1 MKSLAVIG
9 KNVGNSLVKNSPTI
23 LTGVSVAGLLTTVAM
38 AVTATPK
45 AIEIL
50 DREMWDREVIGIEK
64 YGSPIQP
71 LTKKEIISLTWK
83 CYIPTVLMGAA
94 TIGCIIGA
102 NSIHL
107 RRNAALVSLYSIA
120 ESTLKEY
127 QAKVIETLGEK
138 KEKLIKEEIL
148 QDRVTNNPP
157 KENQIIITGNGD
169 TLCYDSLSGRYFK
182 SDIEKIRRIQ
192 NDFNRSLI
200 SEMYKTLN
208 EFYDELGLEET
219 ELGRNMGWTT
229 EFGLLDISFSAKLT
243 PDNLPCIV
251 LDYRIGPRK
260 L

>member
-1 MKSLAVIG
+1 M
-9 KNVGNSLVKNSPTI
+9 
-23 LTGVSVAGLLTTVAM
+23 AGLLTTVAM

-138 KEKLIKEEIL
+138 KEQLIKEEIL

-157 KENQIIITGNGD
+157 KENQIIITGNGN

>member
-1 MKSLAVIG
+1 MKALAVRKIS
-9 KNVGNSLVKNSPTI
+9 NSLIKNSPTI
-23 LTGVSVAGLLTTVAM
+23 LTGFGVGGLISTVVM
-38 AVTATPK
+38 AVSATPK

-50 DREMWDREVIGIEK
+50 DEEMFDRELNSLEK

-107 RRNAALVSLYSIA
+107 RRNAALVGLYSIA
-120 ESTLKEY
+120 ETTLKEY

-138 KEKLIKEEIL
+138 KEQLIKEEIL
-148 QDRVTNNPP
+148 QDRVINNPP
-157 KENQIIITGNGD
+157 KENQIIITGKGD

-208 EFYDELGLEET
+208 EFYDELGLEGT